1 MKFNNPFKAKERK
14 IEDLEV
20 EEGGSKKR
28 ELTGFWKKYVYILGI
43 IAVLFHFYVLVI
55 HPISYWVLY
64 LMHILFGMLLVFA
77 IYKPAKKFK
86 DSVPWYDVILM
97 LLGIAAVIYCIVSER
112 GMSYR
117 MGSNP
122 TMYDL
127 IAIGIILI
135 LLLEGTRR
143 IYGAILPVI
152 AIIFL
157 LYCYFGKFFSGGLGH
172 IGYSWK
178 KTISYMLGYEAVFGS
193 PINASATM
201 VFLFMVFGA
210 FLTFSG
216 AGQFF
221 IDLAMSIAGSK
232 RGGPAKVAVISSA
245 LFGTVSG
252 NSVANVASTGAF
264 TIPLMKSV
272 GYKSKFAGAVEA
284 TASSGGQIMPPI
296 LGSAAFIMAE
306 LLGVP
311 YSEIMLAAIIPALL
325 YFFTVLLMVD
335 IEAAK
340 NDLKGVD
347 KEKLPKRSYVLKN
360 MYMLAPLVVLTVVL
374 TVLNQSP
381 IRAASWGILACVV
394 IFVIKNKKLNFKM
407 ILDAMADGAKAACG
421 MICACGTAGI
431 VVGVLNMT
439 GAGIKFASFVV
450 EIAGGN
456 LLIALIL
463 TMLASLVL
471 GMGLPTS
478 ASYIICAAV
487 AAPALID
494 MGLMPLQAHM
504 FVFYFA
510 CISAI
515 TPPVAMAAY
524 AGATISGAKPMEVGF
539 TACKL
544 GICAF
549 IVPFMFCYAPTL
561 LWKGAALDIV
571 VTIITAL
578 LGATML
584 AYGLQRYAGCFSISI
599 GIIPAVALI
608 AAALLMIIPG
618 IKTDLLGVAVACV
631 VMVPLFFKK
640 RRVASASNNQVE

>member
-1 MKFNNPFKAKERK
+1 M
-14 IEDLEV
+14 
-20 EEGGSKKR
+20 
-28 ELTGFWKKYVYILGI
+28 LGI

-55 HPISYWVLY
+55 HPISYWRLY
-64 LMHILFGMLLVFA
+64 LMHILFGMLLVYA
-77 IYKPAKKFK
+77 IYKPGKKFK
-86 DSVPWYDVILM
+86 DTVPWYDVLLM
-97 LLGIAAVIYCIVSER
+97 LAGIGTVIYCITAER
-112 GMSYR
+112 GMAYR

-122 TMYDL
+122 TTADL
-127 IAIGIILI
+127 IAISIILL

-143 IYGAILPVI
+143 IYGMILPTV
-152 AIIFL
+152 AIVFL
-157 LYCYFGKFFSGGLGH
+157 LYCHFGQYFSGGLGH
-172 IGYSWK
+172 SGYSWK

-193 PINASATM
+193 PMNASATM

-216 AGQFF
+216 AGPFF
-221 IDLAMSIAGSK
+221 IDLAMSLAGSK

-252 NSVANVASTGAF
+252 NSVANVVSTGAF

-272 GYKSKFAGAVEA
+272 GYKPKFAAAVEA

-306 LLGVP
+306 LIGAP
-311 YSEIMLAAIIPALL
+311 YSEIMLASIIPALL
-325 YFFTVLLMVD
+325 YFFTVFLMVD

-340 NDLKGVD
+340 NNLTGVA
-347 KEKLPKRSYVLKN
+347 KEELPKRKYVLQN
-360 MYMLAPLVVLTVVL
+360 LYMLLPLVVLTIVM
-374 TVLNQSP
+374 TVLNQSA
-381 IRAASWGILACVV
+381 IRAASWGILSCIIVY
-394 IFVIKNKKLNFKM
+394 IIKNRKFSLKE
-407 ILDAMADGAKAACG
+407 ILDAMADGAKSACG

-450 EIAGGN
+450 EVANGH
-456 LLIALIL
+456 LLVALIL
-463 TMLASLVL
+463 TMIASLIL

-494 MGLMPLQAHM
+494 MGLTAIQAHM

-524 AGATISGAKPMEVGF
+524 AGATISGSKPMEVGF

-561 LWKGAALDIV
+561 LWKGAAGDII

-578 LGATML
+578 IGATML
-584 AYGLQRYAGCFSISI
+584 SYGLQRYAGCFSLPL
-599 GIIPAVALI
+599 GIIPACILI
-608 AAALLMIIPG
+608 ASALLMIIPG
-618 IKTDLLGVAVACV
+618 TVTDLIGIAGACV
-631 VMVPLFFKK
+631 VLIPLFLKK
-640 RRVASASNNQVE
+640 RHMQKKAM

>member
-1 MKFNNPFKAKERK
+1 MKIKELFQK
-14 IEDLEV
+14 KEKTVDDLEL

-28 ELTGFWKKYVYILGI
+28 ELTGFWKKYVYVLGI

-55 HPISYWVLY
+55 HPISYWRLY
-64 LMHILFGMLLVFA
+64 LMHILFGMLLVYA
-77 IYKPAKKFK
+77 IYKPGKKFK
-86 DSVPWYDVILM
+86 DTVPWYDVLLM
-97 LLGIAAVIYCIVSER
+97 LAGIGTVIYCITAER
-112 GMSYR
+112 GMAYR

-122 TMYDL
+122 TTADL
-127 IAIGIILI
+127 IAISIILL

-143 IYGAILPVI
+143 IYGMILPTV
-152 AIIFL
+152 AIVFL
-157 LYCYFGKFFSGGLGH
+157 LYCHFGQYFSGGLGH
-172 IGYSWK
+172 SGYSWK

-193 PINASATM
+193 PMNASATM

-216 AGQFF
+216 AGPFF
-221 IDLAMSIAGSK
+221 IDLAMSLAGSK

-252 NSVANVASTGAF
+252 NSVANVVSTGAF

-272 GYKSKFAGAVEA
+272 GYKPKFAAAVEA

-306 LLGVP
+306 LIGAP
-311 YSEIMLAAIIPALL
+311 YSEIMLASIIPALL
-325 YFFTVLLMVD
+325 YFFTVFLMVD

-340 NDLKGVD
+340 NNLTGVA
-347 KEKLPKRSYVLKN
+347 KEELPKRKYVLQN
-360 MYMLAPLVVLTVVL
+360 LYMLLPLVVLTIVM
-374 TVLNQSP
+374 TVLNQSA
-381 IRAASWGILACVV
+381 IRAASWGILSCIIVY
-394 IFVIKNKKLNFKM
+394 IIKNRKFSFKEIM
-407 ILDAMADGAKAACG
+407 DAMADGAKSACG

-450 EIAGGN
+450 EVATGH
-456 LLIALIL
+456 LLVALIL
-463 TMLASLVL
+463 TMIASLIL

-494 MGLMPLQAHM
+494 MGLTAIQAHM

-524 AGATISGAKPMEVGF
+524 AGATISGSKPMEVGF

-561 LWKGAALDIV
+561 LWKGAAGDII

-578 LGATML
+578 IGATML
-584 AYGLQRYAGCFSISI
+584 SYGLQRYAGCFSLPL
-599 GIIPAVALI
+599 GIIPACILI
-608 AAALLMIIPG
+608 ASALLMIIPG
-618 IKTDLLGVAVACV
+618 TVTDLIGIAGACV
-631 VMVPLFFKK
+631 VLIPLFLKK
-640 RRVASASNNQVE
+640 RHMQKKAM

>member
-1 MKFNNPFKAKERK
+1 MKIKELFQK
-14 IEDLEV
+14 KEKTVDDLEL

-28 ELTGFWKKYVYILGI
+28 ELTGFWKKYVYVLGI

-55 HPISYWVLY
+55 HPISYWRLY
-64 LMHILFGMLLVFA
+64 LMHILFGMLLVYA
-77 IYKPAKKFK
+77 IYKPGKKFK
-86 DSVPWYDVILM
+86 DTVPWYDVLLM
-97 LLGIAAVIYCIVSER
+97 LAGIGTVIYCITAER
-112 GMSYR
+112 GMAYR

-122 TMYDL
+122 TTADL
-127 IAIGIILI
+127 IAISIILL

-143 IYGAILPVI
+143 IYGMILPTV
-152 AIIFL
+152 AIVFL
-157 LYCYFGKFFSGGLGH
+157 LYCHFGQYFSGGLGH
-172 IGYSWK
+172 SGYSWK

-193 PINASATM
+193 PMNASATM

-216 AGQFF
+216 AGPFF
-221 IDLAMSIAGSK
+221 IDLAMSLAGSK

-252 NSVANVASTGAF
+252 NSVANVVSTGAF
-264 TIPLMKSV
+264 TIPLMRSV
-272 GYKSKFAGAVEA
+272 GYKPKFAAAVEA

-306 LLGVP
+306 LIGAP
-311 YSEIMLAAIIPALL
+311 YSEIMLASIIPALL
-325 YFFTVLLMVD
+325 YFFTVFLMVD

-340 NDLKGVD
+340 NNLTGVS
-347 KEKLPKRSYVLKN
+347 KEELPKRKYVLQN
-360 MYMLAPLVVLTVVL
+360 LYMLLPLVVLTIVM
-374 TVLNQSP
+374 TVLNQSA
-381 IRAASWGILACVV
+381 IRAASWGILSCIIVY
-394 IFVIKNKKLNFKM
+394 IIKNRKFSLKE
-407 ILDAMADGAKAACG
+407 ILDAMADGAKSACG

-450 EIAGGN
+450 EVANGH
-456 LLIALIL
+456 LLVALIL
-463 TMLASLVL
+463 TMIASLIL

-494 MGLMPLQAHM
+494 MGLTAIQAHM

-524 AGATISGAKPMEVGF
+524 AGATISGSKPMEVGF

-561 LWKGAALDIV
+561 LWKGAAGDII

-578 LGATML
+578 IGATML
-584 AYGLQRYAGCFSISI
+584 SYGLQRYAGCFSLPL
-599 GIIPAVALI
+599 GIIPACILI
-608 AAALLMIIPG
+608 ASALLMIIPG
-618 IKTDLLGVAVACV
+618 TVTDLIGIAGACV
-631 VMVPLFFKK
+631 VLIPLFLKK
-640 RRVASASNNQVE
+640 RHMQKKAM

>member
-1 MKFNNPFKAKERK
+1 MKIKELFQK
-14 IEDLEV
+14 KEKTVDDLEL

-28 ELTGFWKKYVYILGI
+28 ELTGFWKKYVYVLGI

-55 HPISYWVLY
+55 HPISYWRLY
-64 LMHILFGMLLVFA
+64 LMHILFGMLLVYA
-77 IYKPAKKFK
+77 IYKPGKKFK
-86 DSVPWYDVILM
+86 DTVPWYDVLLM
-97 LLGIAAVIYCIVSER
+97 LAGIGTVIYCITAER
-112 GMSYR
+112 GMAYR

-122 TMYDL
+122 TTADL
-127 IAIGIILI
+127 IAISIILL

-143 IYGAILPVI
+143 IYGMILPTV
-152 AIIFL
+152 AIVFL
-157 LYCYFGKFFSGGLGH
+157 LYCHFGQYFSGGLGH
-172 IGYSWK
+172 SGYSWK

-193 PINASATM
+193 PMNASATM

-216 AGQFF
+216 AGPFF
-221 IDLAMSIAGSK
+221 IDLAMSLAGSK

-252 NSVANVASTGAF
+252 NSVANVVSTGAF

-272 GYKSKFAGAVEA
+272 GYKPKFAAAVEA

-306 LLGVP
+306 LIGAP
-311 YSEIMLAAIIPALL
+311 YSEIMLASIIPALL
-325 YFFTVLLMVD
+325 YFFTVFLMVD

-340 NDLKGVD
+340 NNLTGVS
-347 KEKLPKRSYVLKN
+347 KEELPKRKYVLQN
-360 MYMLAPLVVLTVVL
+360 LYMLLPLVVLTIVM
-374 TVLNQSP
+374 TVLNQSA
-381 IRAASWGILACVV
+381 IRAASWGILSCIIVY
-394 IFVIKNKKLNFKM
+394 IIKNRKFSLKE
-407 ILDAMADGAKAACG
+407 ILDAMADGAKSACG

-450 EIAGGN
+450 EVANGH
-456 LLIALIL
+456 LLVALIL
-463 TMLASLVL
+463 TMIASLIL

-494 MGLMPLQAHM
+494 MGLTAIQAHM

-524 AGATISGAKPMEVGF
+524 AGATISGSKPMEVGF

-561 LWKGAALDIV
+561 LWKGAAGDII

-578 LGATML
+578 IGATML
-584 AYGLQRYAGCFSISI
+584 SYGLQRYAGCFSLPL
-599 GIIPAVALI
+599 GIIPACILI
-608 AAALLMIIPG
+608 ASALLMIIPG
-618 IKTDLLGVAVACV
+618 TVTDLIGIAGACV
-631 VMVPLFFKK
+631 VLVPLFLKK
-640 RRVASASNNQVE
+640 RHMKKQAS

>member
-1 MKFNNPFKAKERK
+1 MKKIKELFQK
-14 IEDLEV
+14 KEKTVDDLEL

-28 ELTGFWKKYVYILGI
+28 ELTGFWKKYVYVLGI

-55 HPISYWVLY
+55 HPISYWRLY
-64 LMHILFGMLLVFA
+64 LMHILFGMLLVYA
-77 IYKPAKKFK
+77 IYKPGKKFK
-86 DSVPWYDVILM
+86 DTVPWYDVLLM
-97 LLGIAAVIYCIVSER
+97 IAGIGTVIYCITAER
-112 GMSYR
+112 GMAYR

-122 TMYDL
+122 TTADL
-127 IAIGIILI
+127 IAIGIILL

-143 IYGAILPVI
+143 IYGMILPTV
-152 AIIFL
+152 AIVFL
-157 LYCYFGKFFSGGLGH
+157 LYCHFGQYFSGGLGH
-172 IGYSWK
+172 SGYSWK

-193 PINASATM
+193 PMNASATM

-216 AGQFF
+216 AGPFF
-221 IDLAMSIAGSK
+221 IDLAMSLAGSK

-252 NSVANVASTGAF
+252 NSVANVVSTGAF

-272 GYKSKFAGAVEA
+272 GYKPKFAAAVEA

-306 LLGVP
+306 LIGAP
-311 YSEIMLAAIIPALL
+311 YSEIMLASIIPALL
-325 YFFTVLLMVD
+325 YFFTVFLMVD

-340 NDLKGVD
+340 NNLTGVA
-347 KEKLPKRSYVLKN
+347 KEELPKRKYVLQN
-360 MYMLAPLVVLTVVL
+360 LYMLLPLVVLTLVM
-374 TVLNQSP
+374 TVLNQSA
-381 IRAASWGILACVV
+381 IRAASWGILSCIIVY
-394 IFVIKNKKLNFKM
+394 IIKNRKFSLKE
-407 ILDAMADGAKAACG
+407 ILDAMADGAKSACG

-450 EIAGGN
+450 EVANGH
-456 LLIALIL
+456 LLVALLL
-463 TMLASLVL
+463 TMIASLIL

-494 MGLMPLQAHM
+494 MGLTAIQAHM

-524 AGATISGAKPMEVGF
+524 AGATISGSKPMEVGF

-561 LWKGAALDIV
+561 LWKGAAGDII

-578 LGATML
+578 IGATML
-584 AYGLQRYAGCFSISI
+584 SYGLQRYAGCFSLPL
-599 GIIPAVALI
+599 GIIPSCILI
-608 AAALLMIIPG
+608 ASALLMIIPG
-618 IKTDLLGVAVACV
+618 TVTDLIGVAGACV
-631 VMVPLFFKK
+631 VLIPLFLKK
-640 RRVASASNNQVE
+640 RHMQKKAM

>member
-1 MKFNNPFKAKERK
+1 MKIKELFQK
-14 IEDLEV
+14 KEKTVDDLEL

-28 ELTGFWKKYVYILGI
+28 ELTGFWKKYVYVLGI

-55 HPISYWVLY
+55 HPISYWRLY
-64 LMHILFGMLLVFA
+64 LMHILFGMLLVYA
-77 IYKPAKKFK
+77 IYKPGKKFK
-86 DSVPWYDVILM
+86 DTVPWYDVLLM
-97 LLGIAAVIYCIVSER
+97 LAGIGTVIYCITAER
-112 GMSYR
+112 GMAYR

-122 TMYDL
+122 TTADL
-127 IAIGIILI
+127 IAISIILL

-143 IYGAILPVI
+143 IYGMILPTV
-152 AIIFL
+152 AIVFL
-157 LYCYFGKFFSGGLGH
+157 LYCHFGQYFSGGLGH
-172 IGYSWK
+172 SGYSWK

-193 PINASATM
+193 PMNASATM

-216 AGQFF
+216 AGPFF
-221 IDLAMSIAGSK
+221 IDLAMSLAGSK

-252 NSVANVASTGAF
+252 NSVANVVSTGAF

-272 GYKSKFAGAVEA
+272 GYKPKFAAAVEA

-306 LLGVP
+306 LIGAP
-311 YSEIMLAAIIPALL
+311 YSEIMLASIIPALL
-325 YFFTVLLMVD
+325 YFFTVFLMVD

-340 NDLKGVD
+340 NNLTGVA
-347 KEKLPKRSYVLKN
+347 KEELPKRKYVLQN
-360 MYMLAPLVVLTVVL
+360 LYMLLPLVVLTIVM
-374 TVLNQSP
+374 TVLNQSA
-381 IRAASWGILACVV
+381 IRAASWGILSCIIVY
-394 IFVIKNKKLNFKM
+394 IIKNRKFSFKEIM
-407 ILDAMADGAKAACG
+407 DAMADGAKSACG

-450 EIAGGN
+450 EVANGHR
-456 LLIALIL
+456 LVALIL
-463 TMLASLVL
+463 TMIASLIL

-494 MGLMPLQAHM
+494 MGLTAIQAHM

-524 AGATISGAKPMEVGF
+524 AGATISGSKPMEVGF

-561 LWKGAALDIV
+561 LWKGAAGDII

-578 LGATML
+578 IGATML
-584 AYGLQRYAGCFSISI
+584 SYGLQRYAGCFSLPL
-599 GIIPAVALI
+599 GIIPACILI
-608 AAALLMIIPG
+608 ASALLMIIPG
-618 IKTDLLGVAVACV
+618 TVTDLIGVAGACV
-631 VMVPLFFKK
+631 VLIPLFLKK
-640 RRVASASNNQVE
+640 RHMQKKAM

>member
-1 MKFNNPFKAKERK
+1 MKKIKELFQK
-14 IEDLEV
+14 KEKTVDDLEL

-28 ELTGFWKKYVYILGI
+28 ELTGFWKKYVYVLGI

-55 HPISYWVLY
+55 HPISYWRLY
-64 LMHILFGMLLVFA
+64 QMHILFGILLVYA
-77 IYKPAKKFK
+77 IYKPGKKFK
-86 DSVPWYDVILM
+86 DTVPWYDVLLM
-97 LLGIAAVIYCIVSER
+97 LAGIGTAFYCITAER
-112 GMSYR
+112 GMAYR

-122 TMYDL
+122 TTADL
-127 IAIGIILI
+127 IAIGIILL

-143 IYGAILPVI
+143 IYGMILPTV
-152 AIIFL
+152 AIVFL
-157 LYCYFGKFFSGGLGH
+157 LYCHFGRYFSGGLGH
-172 IGYSWK
+172 SGYSLK
-178 KTISYMLGYEAVFGS
+178 KTNSYMLGYEAVFGS
-193 PINASATM
+193 PMNASATM

-216 AGQFF
+216 AGPFF
-221 IDLAMSIAGSK
+221 IDLAMSLAGAK

-252 NSVANVASTGAF
+252 NSVANVVSTGAF
-264 TIPLMKSV
+264 TIPLMESV
-272 GYKSKFAGAVEA
+272 GYKPKFAAAVEA
-284 TASSGGQIMPPI
+284 TASTGGQIMPPI

-306 LLGVP
+306 LIGTP
-311 YSEIMLAAIIPALL
+311 YSEIMLASIIPALL
-325 YFFTVLLMVD
+325 YFFTVFLMVD

-340 NDLKGVD
+340 NNLTGVA
-347 KEKLPKRSYVLKN
+347 KEELPKRKYVLQHL
-360 MYMLAPLVVLTVVL
+360 YMLLPLVVLTIVM
-374 TVLNQSP
+374 TVLNQSA
-381 IRAASWGILACVV
+381 IRAASWGILSCIIVY
-394 IFVIKNKKLNFKM
+394 IIKNRKLSLKE
-407 ILDAMADGAKAACG
+407 ILDAMADGAKSACG

-431 VVGVLNMT
+431 VIGVLNMT

-450 EIAGGN
+450 EVANGH
-456 LLIALIL
+456 LLVALIL
-463 TMLASLVL
+463 TMLASLIL

-494 MGLMPLQAHM
+494 MGLTAMQAHM

-524 AGATISGAKPMEVGF
+524 AGATISGSKPMEVGF

-549 IVPFMFCYAPTL
+549 IVPFMFCFVPTL
-561 LWKGAALDIV
+561 LWKGAAGDII

-578 LGATML
+578 IGATML
-584 AYGLQRYAGCFSISI
+584 SYGLQRYAGCFSLPL
-599 GIIPAVALI
+599 GIIPSCILI
-608 AAALLMIIPG
+608 TSALLMIIPG
-618 IKTDLLGVAVACV
+618 TVTDLIGVACACV
-631 VMVPLFFKK
+631 VLIPLFLKK
-640 RRVASASNNQVE
+640 RHMQKKAM

>member
-1 MKFNNPFKAKERK
+1 MKKIKELFQK
-14 IEDLEV
+14 KEKTVDDLEL

-28 ELTGFWKKYVYILGI
+28 ELTGFWKKYVYVLGI

-55 HPISYWVLY
+55 HPISYWRLY
-64 LMHILFGMLLVFA
+64 LMHILFGMLLVYA
-77 IYKPAKKFK
+77 IYKPGKKFK
-86 DSVPWYDVILM
+86 DTVPWYDVLLM
-97 LLGIAAVIYCIVSER
+97 IAGIGTVIYCITAER
-112 GMSYR
+112 GMAYR

-122 TMYDL
+122 TTADL
-127 IAIGIILI
+127 IAISIILL

-143 IYGAILPVI
+143 IYGMILPTV
-152 AIIFL
+152 AIVFL
-157 LYCYFGKFFSGGLGH
+157 LYCHFGQYFSGGLGH
-172 IGYSWK
+172 SGYSWK

-193 PINASATM
+193 PMNASATM

-216 AGQFF
+216 AGPFF
-221 IDLAMSIAGSK
+221 IDLAMSLAGSK

-252 NSVANVASTGAF
+252 NSVANVVSTGAF

-272 GYKSKFAGAVEA
+272 GYKPKFAAAVEA

-306 LLGVP
+306 LIGAP
-311 YSEIMLAAIIPALL
+311 YSEIMLASIIPALL
-325 YFFTVLLMVD
+325 YFFTVFLMVD

-340 NDLKGVD
+340 NNLTGVA
-347 KEKLPKRSYVLKN
+347 KEELPKRKYVLQN
-360 MYMLAPLVVLTVVL
+360 LYMLLPLVVLTIVM
-374 TVLNQSP
+374 TVLNQSA
-381 IRAASWGILACVV
+381 IRAASWGILSCIIVY
-394 IFVIKNKKLNFKM
+394 IIKNRKFSFKE
-407 ILDAMADGAKAACG
+407 ILDAMADGAKSACG

-450 EIAGGN
+450 EVANGH
-456 LLIALIL
+456 LLVALIL
-463 TMLASLVL
+463 TMIASLIL

-494 MGLMPLQAHM
+494 MGLTAIQAHM

-524 AGATISGAKPMEVGF
+524 AGATISGSKPMEVGF

-561 LWKGAALDIV
+561 LWKGAAGDII

-578 LGATML
+578 IGATML
-584 AYGLQRYAGCFSISI
+584 SYGLQRYAGCFSLPL
-599 GIIPAVALI
+599 GIIPACILI
-608 AAALLMIIPG
+608 ASALLMIIPG
-618 IKTDLLGVAVACV
+618 TVTDLIGIAGACV
-631 VMVPLFFKK
+631 VLVPLFLKK
-640 RRVASASNNQVE
+640 RHMQKKAM

>member
-1 MKFNNPFKAKERK
+1 MKIKELFQK
-14 IEDLEV
+14 KEKTVDDLEL

-28 ELTGFWKKYVYILGI
+28 ELTGFWKKYVYVLGI

-55 HPISYWVLY
+55 HPISYWRLY
-64 LMHILFGMLLVFA
+64 LMHILFGMLLVYA
-77 IYKPAKKFK
+77 IYKPGKKFK
-86 DSVPWYDVILM
+86 DTVPWYDVLLM
-97 LLGIAAVIYCIVSER
+97 LAGIGTVIYCITAER
-112 GMSYR
+112 GMAYR

-122 TMYDL
+122 TTADL
-127 IAIGIILI
+127 IAISIILL

-143 IYGAILPVI
+143 IYGMILPTV
-152 AIIFL
+152 AIVFL
-157 LYCYFGKFFSGGLGH
+157 LYCHFGQYFSGGLGH
-172 IGYSWK
+172 SGYSWK

-193 PINASATM
+193 PMNASATM

-216 AGQFF
+216 AGPFF
-221 IDLAMSIAGSK
+221 IDLAMSLAGSK

-252 NSVANVASTGAF
+252 NSVANVVSTGAF
-264 TIPLMKSV
+264 TIPLMRSV
-272 GYKSKFAGAVEA
+272 GYKPKFAAAVEA

-306 LLGVP
+306 LIGAP
-311 YSEIMLAAIIPALL
+311 YSEIMLASVIPALL
-325 YFFTVLLMVD
+325 YFFTVFLMVD

-340 NDLKGVD
+340 NNLTGVA
-347 KEKLPKRSYVLKN
+347 KEELPKRKYVLQN
-360 MYMLAPLVVLTVVL
+360 LYMLLPLVVLTIVM
-374 TVLNQSP
+374 TVLNQSA
-381 IRAASWGILACVV
+381 IRAASWGILSCIIVY
-394 IFVIKNKKLNFKM
+394 IIKNRKLSLKE
-407 ILDAMADGAKAACG
+407 ILDAMADGAKSACG

-450 EIAGGN
+450 EVANGH
-456 LLIALIL
+456 LLVALIL
-463 TMLASLVL
+463 TMIASLIL

-494 MGLMPLQAHM
+494 MGLTAIQAHM

-524 AGATISGAKPMEVGF
+524 AGATISGSKPMEVGF

-561 LWKGAALDIV
+561 LWKGAAGDII

-578 LGATML
+578 IGATML
-584 AYGLQRYAGCFSISI
+584 SYGLQRYAGCFSLPL
-599 GIIPAVALI
+599 GIIPACILI
-608 AAALLMIIPG
+608 ASALLMIIPG
-618 IKTDLLGVAVACV
+618 TVTDLIGIAGACV
-631 VMVPLFFKK
+631 VLIPLFLKK
-640 RRVASASNNQVE
+640 RHMQKKAM

>member
-1 MKFNNPFKAKERK
+1 MKIKELFQK
-14 IEDLEV
+14 KEKTVDDLEL

-28 ELTGFWKKYVYILGI
+28 ELTGFWKKYVYVLGI

-55 HPISYWVLY
+55 HPISYWRLY
-64 LMHILFGMLLVFA
+64 LMHILFGMLLVYA
-77 IYKPAKKFK
+77 IYKPGKKFK
-86 DSVPWYDVILM
+86 DTVPWYDVLLM
-97 LLGIAAVIYCIVSER
+97 LAGIGTVIYCITAER
-112 GMSYR
+112 GMAYR

-122 TMYDL
+122 TTADL
-127 IAIGIILI
+127 IAIGIILL

-143 IYGAILPVI
+143 IYGMILPTV
-152 AIIFL
+152 AIVFL
-157 LYCYFGKFFSGGLGH
+157 LYCHFGQYFSGGLGH
-172 IGYSWK
+172 SGYSWK

-193 PINASATM
+193 PMNASATM
-201 VFLFMVFGA
+201 VFLFMVFGS

-216 AGQFF
+216 AGPFF
-221 IDLAMSIAGSK
+221 IDLAMSLAGSK

-252 NSVANVASTGAF
+252 NSVANVVSTGAF

-272 GYKSKFAGAVEA
+272 GYKPKFAAAVEA

-306 LLGVP
+306 LIGAP
-311 YSEIMLAAIIPALL
+311 YSEIMLASIIPALL
-325 YFFTVLLMVD
+325 YFFTVFLMVD

-340 NDLKGVD
+340 NNLTGVA
-347 KEKLPKRSYVLKN
+347 KEELPKRKYVLQN
-360 MYMLAPLVVLTVVL
+360 LYMLLPLVVLTIVM
-374 TVLNQSP
+374 TVLNQSA
-381 IRAASWGILACVV
+381 IRAASWGILSCIIVY
-394 IFVIKNKKLNFKM
+394 IIKNRKFSFKEIM
-407 ILDAMADGAKAACG
+407 DAMADGAKSACG

-450 EIAGGN
+450 EVANGH
-456 LLIALIL
+456 LLVALIL
-463 TMLASLVL
+463 TMIASLIL

-494 MGLMPLQAHM
+494 MGLTAIQAHM

-524 AGATISGAKPMEVGF
+524 AGATISGSKPMEVGF

-561 LWKGAALDIV
+561 LWKGAAGDII

-578 LGATML
+578 IGATML
-584 AYGLQRYAGCFSISI
+584 SYGLQRYAGCFSLPL
-599 GIIPAVALI
+599 GIIPACILI
-608 AAALLMIIPG
+608 ASALLMIIPG
-618 IKTDLLGVAVACV
+618 TVTDLIGIAGACV
-631 VMVPLFFKK
+631 VLIPLFLKK
-640 RRVASASNNQVE
+640 RHMQKKAM

>member
-1 MKFNNPFKAKERK
+1 MKIKELFQK
-14 IEDLEV
+14 KEKTVDDLEL

-28 ELTGFWKKYVYILGI
+28 ELTGFWKKYVYVLGI

-55 HPISYWVLY
+55 HPISYWRLY
-64 LMHILFGMLLVFA
+64 LMHILFGMLLVYA
-77 IYKPAKKFK
+77 IYKPGKKFK
-86 DSVPWYDVILM
+86 DTVPWYDVLLM
-97 LLGIAAVIYCIVSER
+97 LAGIGTVIYCITAER
-112 GMSYR
+112 GMAYR

-122 TMYDL
+122 TTADL
-127 IAIGIILI
+127 IAISIILL

-143 IYGAILPVI
+143 IYGMILPTV
-152 AIIFL
+152 AIVFL
-157 LYCYFGKFFSGGLGH
+157 LYCHFGQYFSGGLGH
-172 IGYSWK
+172 SGYSWK

-193 PINASATM
+193 PMNASATM

-216 AGQFF
+216 AGPFF
-221 IDLAMSIAGSK
+221 IDLAMSLAGSK

-252 NSVANVASTGAF
+252 NSVANVVSTGAF

-272 GYKSKFAGAVEA
+272 GYKPKFAAAVEA

-306 LLGVP
+306 LIGAP
-311 YSEIMLAAIIPALL
+311 YSEIMLASIIPALL
-325 YFFTVLLMVD
+325 YFFTVFLMVD

-340 NDLKGVD
+340 NNLTGVA
-347 KEKLPKRSYVLKN
+347 KEELPKRKYVLQN
-360 MYMLAPLVVLTVVL
+360 LYMLLPLVVLTIVM
-374 TVLNQSP
+374 TVLNQSA
-381 IRAASWGILACVV
+381 IRAASWGILSCIIVY
-394 IFVIKNKKLNFKM
+394 IIKNRKFSFKEIM
-407 ILDAMADGAKAACG
+407 DAMADGAKSACG

-450 EIAGGN
+450 EVANGH
-456 LLIALIL
+456 LLVALIL
-463 TMLASLVL
+463 TMIASLIL

-494 MGLMPLQAHM
+494 MGLTAIQAHM

-524 AGATISGAKPMEVGF
+524 AGATISVSKPMEVGF

-561 LWKGAALDIV
+561 LWKGAAGDII

-578 LGATML
+578 IGATML
-584 AYGLQRYAGCFSISI
+584 SYGLQRYAGCFSLPL
-599 GIIPAVALI
+599 GIIPACILI
-608 AAALLMIIPG
+608 ASALLMIIPG
-618 IKTDLLGVAVACV
+618 TVTDLIGIAGACV
-631 VMVPLFFKK
+631 VLIPLFLKK
-640 RRVASASNNQVE
+640 RHMQKKVM

>member
-1 MKFNNPFKAKERK
+1 MKIKELFQK
-14 IEDLEV
+14 KEKTVDDLEL

-28 ELTGFWKKYVYILGI
+28 ELTGFWKKYVYVLGI

-55 HPISYWVLY
+55 HPISYWRLY
-64 LMHILFGMLLVFA
+64 LMHILFGMLLVYA
-77 IYKPAKKFK
+77 IYKPGKKFK
-86 DSVPWYDVILM
+86 DTVPWYDVLLM
-97 LLGIAAVIYCIVSER
+97 LAGIGTVIYCITAER
-112 GMSYR
+112 GMAYR

-122 TMYDL
+122 TTADL
-127 IAIGIILI
+127 IAISIILL

-143 IYGAILPVI
+143 IYGMILPTV

-157 LYCYFGKFFSGGLGH
+157 LYCHFGQYFSGGLGH
-172 IGYSWK
+172 SGYSWK

-193 PINASATM
+193 PMNASATM

-216 AGQFF
+216 AGPFF
-221 IDLAMSIAGSK
+221 IDLAMSLAGSK

-245 LFGTVSG
+245 FFGTVSG
-252 NSVANVASTGAF
+252 NSVANVVSTGAF

-272 GYKSKFAGAVEA
+272 GYKPKFAAAVEA

-306 LLGVP
+306 LIGAP
-311 YSEIMLAAIIPALL
+311 YSEIMLASIIPALL
-325 YFFTVLLMVD
+325 YFFTVFLMVD

-340 NDLKGVD
+340 NNLTGVA
-347 KEKLPKRSYVLKN
+347 KEELPKRKYVLQN
-360 MYMLAPLVVLTVVL
+360 LYMLLPLVVLTIVM
-374 TVLNQSP
+374 TVLNQSA
-381 IRAASWGILACVV
+381 IRAASWGILSCIIVY
-394 IFVIKNKKLNFKM
+394 IIKNRKFSFKEIM
-407 ILDAMADGAKAACG
+407 DAMADGAKSACG

-450 EIAGGN
+450 EVANGH
-456 LLIALIL
+456 LLVALIL
-463 TMLASLVL
+463 TMIASLIL

-494 MGLMPLQAHM
+494 MGLTAIQAHM

-524 AGATISGAKPMEVGF
+524 AGATISGSKPMEVGF

-561 LWKGAALDIV
+561 LWKGAAGDII

-578 LGATML
+578 IGATML
-584 AYGLQRYAGCFSISI
+584 SYGLQRYAGCFSLPL
-599 GIIPAVALI
+599 GIIPACILI
-608 AAALLMIIPG
+608 ASALLMIIPG
-618 IKTDLLGVAVACV
+618 TVTDLIGIAGACV
-631 VMVPLFFKK
+631 VLIPLFLKK
-640 RRVASASNNQVE
+640 RHMQKKVM

>member
-1 MKFNNPFKAKERK
+1 MKIKELFQK
-14 IEDLEV
+14 KEKTVDDLEL

-28 ELTGFWKKYVYILGI
+28 ELTGFWKKYVYVLGI

-55 HPISYWVLY
+55 HPISYWRLY
-64 LMHILFGMLLVFA
+64 LMHILFGMLLVYA
-77 IYKPAKKFK
+77 IYKPGKKFK
-86 DSVPWYDVILM
+86 DTVPWYDVLLM
-97 LLGIAAVIYCIVSER
+97 LAGIGTVIYCITAER
-112 GMSYR
+112 GMAYR

-122 TMYDL
+122 TTADL
-127 IAIGIILI
+127 IAISIILL

-143 IYGAILPVI
+143 IYGMILPTV
-152 AIIFL
+152 AIVFL
-157 LYCYFGKFFSGGLGH
+157 LYCHFGQYFSGGLGH
-172 IGYSWK
+172 SGYSWK

-193 PINASATM
+193 PMNASATM

-216 AGQFF
+216 AGPFF
-221 IDLAMSIAGSK
+221 IDLAMSLAGSK

-252 NSVANVASTGAF
+252 NSVANVVSTGAF

-272 GYKSKFAGAVEA
+272 GYKPKFAAAVEA

-306 LLGVP
+306 LIGAP
-311 YSEIMLAAIIPALL
+311 YSEIMLASIIPALL
-325 YFFTVLLMVD
+325 YFFTVFLMVD

-340 NDLKGVD
+340 NNLTGVA
-347 KEKLPKRSYVLKN
+347 KEELPKRKYVLQN
-360 MYMLAPLVVLTVVL
+360 LYMLLPLVVLTIVM
-374 TVLNQSP
+374 TVLNQSA
-381 IRAASWGILACVV
+381 IRAASWGILSCIIVY
-394 IFVIKNKKLNFKM
+394 IIKNRKFSLKE
-407 ILDAMADGAKAACG
+407 ILDAMADGAKSACG

-450 EIAGGN
+450 EVANGH
-456 LLIALIL
+456 LLVALIL
-463 TMLASLVL
+463 TMIASLIL

-494 MGLMPLQAHM
+494 MGLTAIQAHM

-524 AGATISGAKPMEVGF
+524 AGATISGSKPMEVGF

-561 LWKGAALDIV
+561 LWKGAAGDII

-578 LGATML
+578 IGATML
-584 AYGLQRYAGCFSISI
+584 SYGLQRYAGCFSLPL
-599 GIIPAVALI
+599 GIIPACILI
-608 AAALLMIIPG
+608 ASALLMIIPG
-618 IKTDLLGVAVACV
+618 TVTDLIGIAGACV
-631 VMVPLFFKK
+631 VLVPLFLKK
-640 RRVASASNNQVE
+640 RHMKKQAS

>member
-1 MKFNNPFKAKERK
+1 MKIKELFQK
-14 IEDLEV
+14 KEKTVDDLEL

-28 ELTGFWKKYVYILGI
+28 ELTGFWKKYVYVLGI

-55 HPISYWVLY
+55 HPISYWRLY
-64 LMHILFGMLLVFA
+64 LMHILFGMLLVYA
-77 IYKPAKKFK
+77 IYKPGKKFK
-86 DSVPWYDVILM
+86 DTVPWYDVLLM
-97 LLGIAAVIYCIVSER
+97 LAGIGTVIYCITAER
-112 GMSYR
+112 GMAYR

-122 TMYDL
+122 TTADL
-127 IAIGIILI
+127 IAISIILL

-143 IYGAILPVI
+143 IYGMILPTV
-152 AIIFL
+152 AIVFL
-157 LYCYFGKFFSGGLGH
+157 LYCHFGQYFSGGLGH
-172 IGYSWK
+172 SGYSWK

-193 PINASATM
+193 PMNASATM

-216 AGQFF
+216 AGPFF
-221 IDLAMSIAGSK
+221 IDLAMSLAGSK

-252 NSVANVASTGAF
+252 NSVANVVSTGAF

-272 GYKSKFAGAVEA
+272 GYKPKFAAAVEA

-306 LLGVP
+306 LIGAP
-311 YSEIMLAAIIPALL
+311 YSEIMLASIIPALL
-325 YFFTVLLMVD
+325 YFFTVFLMVD

-340 NDLKGVD
+340 NNLTGVA
-347 KEKLPKRSYVLKN
+347 KEELPKRKYVLQN
-360 MYMLAPLVVLTVVL
+360 LYMLLPLVVLTIVM
-374 TVLNQSP
+374 TVLNQSA
-381 IRAASWGILACVV
+381 IRAASWGILSCIIVY
-394 IFVIKNKKLNFKM
+394 IIKNRKFSLKE
-407 ILDAMADGAKAACG
+407 ILDAMADGAKSACG

-450 EIAGGN
+450 EVANGHR
-456 LLIALIL
+456 LVALIL
-463 TMLASLVL
+463 TMIASLIL

-494 MGLMPLQAHM
+494 MGLTAIQAHM

-524 AGATISGAKPMEVGF
+524 AGATISGSKPMEVGF

-561 LWKGAALDIV
+561 LWKGAAGDII

-578 LGATML
+578 IGATML
-584 AYGLQRYAGCFSISI
+584 SYGLQRYAGCFSLPL
-599 GIIPAVALI
+599 GIIPAWILI
-608 AAALLMIIPG
+608 ASALLMIIPG
-618 IKTDLLGVAVACV
+618 TVTDLIGIAGACV
-631 VMVPLFFKK
+631 VLIPLFLKK
-640 RRVASASNNQVE
+640 RHMQKKAM

>member
-1 MKFNNPFKAKERK
+1 MKIKELFQK
-14 IEDLEV
+14 KEKTVDDLEL

-28 ELTGFWKKYVYILGI
+28 ELTGFWKKYVYVLGI

-55 HPISYWVLY
+55 HPISYWRLY
-64 LMHILFGMLLVFA
+64 LMHILFGMLLVYA
-77 IYKPAKKFK
+77 IYKPGKKFK
-86 DSVPWYDVILM
+86 DTVPWYDVLLM
-97 LLGIAAVIYCIVSER
+97 LAGIGTVIYCITAER
-112 GMSYR
+112 GMAYR

-122 TMYDL
+122 TTADL
-127 IAIGIILI
+127 IAISIILL

-143 IYGAILPVI
+143 IYGMILPTV
-152 AIIFL
+152 AIVFL
-157 LYCYFGKFFSGGLGH
+157 LYCHFGQYFSGGLGH
-172 IGYSWK
+172 SGYSWK

-193 PINASATM
+193 PMNASATM

-216 AGQFF
+216 AGPFF
-221 IDLAMSIAGSK
+221 IDLAMSLAGSK

-252 NSVANVASTGAF
+252 NSVANVVSTGAF

-272 GYKSKFAGAVEA
+272 GYKPKFAAAVEA

-306 LLGVP
+306 LIGAP
-311 YSEIMLAAIIPALL
+311 YSEIMLASIIPALL
-325 YFFTVLLMVD
+325 YFFTVFLMVD

-340 NDLKGVD
+340 NNLTGVA
-347 KEKLPKRSYVLKN
+347 KEELPKRKYVLQN
-360 MYMLAPLVVLTVVL
+360 LYMLLPLVVLTIVM
-374 TVLNQSP
+374 TVLNQSA
-381 IRAASWGILACVV
+381 IRAASWGILSCIIVY
-394 IFVIKNKKLNFKM
+394 IIKNRKFSFKEIM
-407 ILDAMADGAKAACG
+407 DAMADGAKSACG

-450 EIAGGN
+450 EVANGH
-456 LLIALIL
+456 LLVALIL
-463 TMLASLVL
+463 TMIASLIL

-494 MGLMPLQAHM
+494 MGLTAIQAHM

-524 AGATISGAKPMEVGF
+524 AGATISGSKPMEVGF

-561 LWKGAALDIV
+561 LWKGAAGDII

-578 LGATML
+578 IGATML
-584 AYGLQRYAGCFSISI
+584 SYGLQRYAGCFSLPL
-599 GIIPAVALI
+599 GIIPACILI
-608 AAALLMIIPG
+608 ASALLMIIPG
-618 IKTDLLGVAVACV
+618 TVTDLIGIAGACV
-631 VMVPLFFKK
+631 GLIPLFLKK
-640 RRVASASNNQVE
+640 RHMQKKAM

>member
-1 MKFNNPFKAKERK
+1 MKIKEMFQK
-14 IEDLEV
+14 KEKTVDDLEL

-28 ELTGFWKKYVYILGI
+28 ELTGFWKKYVYVLGI

-55 HPISYWVLY
+55 HPISYWRLY
-64 LMHILFGMLLVFA
+64 LMHILFGMLLVYA
-77 IYKPAKKFK
+77 IYKPGKKFK
-86 DSVPWYDVILM
+86 DTVPWYDVLLM
-97 LLGIAAVIYCIVSER
+97 LAGIGTVIYCITAER
-112 GMSYR
+112 GMAYR

-122 TMYDL
+122 TTADL
-127 IAIGIILI
+127 IAISIILL

-143 IYGAILPVI
+143 IYGMILPTV
-152 AIIFL
+152 AIVFL
-157 LYCYFGKFFSGGLGH
+157 LYCHFGQYFSGGLGH
-172 IGYSWK
+172 SGYSWK

-193 PINASATM
+193 PMNASATM

-216 AGQFF
+216 AGPFF
-221 IDLAMSIAGSK
+221 IDLAMSLAGSK

-252 NSVANVASTGAF
+252 NSVANVVSTGAF

-272 GYKSKFAGAVEA
+272 GYKPKFAAAVEA

-306 LLGVP
+306 LIGAP
-311 YSEIMLAAIIPALL
+311 YSEIMLASIIPALL
-325 YFFTVLLMVD
+325 YFFTVFLMVD

-340 NDLKGVD
+340 NNLTGVA
-347 KEKLPKRSYVLKN
+347 KEELPKRKYVLQN
-360 MYMLAPLVVLTVVL
+360 LYMLLPLVVLTLVM
-374 TVLNQSP
+374 TVLNQSA
-381 IRAASWGILACVV
+381 IRAASWGILSCIIVY
-394 IFVIKNKKLNFKM
+394 IIKNRKFSFKEIM
-407 ILDAMADGAKAACG
+407 DAMADGAKSACG

-450 EIAGGN
+450 EVANGH
-456 LLIALIL
+456 LLVALIL
-463 TMLASLVL
+463 TMIASLIL

-494 MGLMPLQAHM
+494 MGLTAIQAHM

-524 AGATISGAKPMEVGF
+524 AGATISGSKPMEVGF

-561 LWKGAALDIV
+561 LWKGAAGDII

-578 LGATML
+578 IGATML
-584 AYGLQRYAGCFSISI
+584 SYGLQRYAGCFSLPL
-599 GIIPAVALI
+599 GIIPACILI
-608 AAALLMIIPG
+608 ASALLMIIPG
-618 IKTDLLGVAVACV
+618 TVTDLIGIAGACV
-631 VMVPLFFKK
+631 VLIPLFLKK
-640 RRVASASNNQVE
+640 RHMQKKAM

>member
-1 MKFNNPFKAKERK
+1 MKIKELFQK
-14 IEDLEV
+14 KEKTVDDLEL

-28 ELTGFWKKYVYILGI
+28 ELTGFWKKYVYVLGI

-55 HPISYWVLY
+55 HPISYWRLY
-64 LMHILFGMLLVFA
+64 LMHILFGMLLVYA
-77 IYKPAKKFK
+77 IYKPGKKFK
-86 DSVPWYDVILM
+86 DTVPWYDVLLM
-97 LLGIAAVIYCIVSER
+97 LAGIGTVIYCITAER
-112 GMSYR
+112 GMAYR

-122 TMYDL
+122 TTADL
-127 IAIGIILI
+127 IAISIILL

-143 IYGAILPVI
+143 IYGMILPTV
-152 AIIFL
+152 AIVFL
-157 LYCYFGKFFSGGLGH
+157 LYCHFGQYFSGGLGH
-172 IGYSWK
+172 SGYSWK

-193 PINASATM
+193 PMNASATM

-216 AGQFF
+216 AGPFF
-221 IDLAMSIAGSK
+221 IDLAMSLAGSK

-252 NSVANVASTGAF
+252 NSVANVVSTGAF

-272 GYKSKFAGAVEA
+272 GYKPKFAAAVEA

-306 LLGVP
+306 LIGAP
-311 YSEIMLAAIIPALL
+311 YSEIMLASIIPALL
-325 YFFTVLLMVD
+325 YFFTVFLMVD

-340 NDLKGVD
+340 NNLTGVA
-347 KEKLPKRSYVLKN
+347 KEELPKRKYVLQN
-360 MYMLAPLVVLTVVL
+360 LYMLLPLVVLTIVM
-374 TVLNQSP
+374 TVLNQSA
-381 IRAASWGILACVV
+381 IRAASWGILSCIIVY
-394 IFVIKNKKLNFKM
+394 IIKNRKFSLKE
-407 ILDAMADGAKAACG
+407 ILDAMADGAKSACG

-450 EIAGGN
+450 EVANGHR
-456 LLIALIL
+456 LVALIL
-463 TMLASLVL
+463 TMIASLIL

-494 MGLMPLQAHM
+494 MGLTAIQAHM

-524 AGATISGAKPMEVGF
+524 AGATISGSKPMEVGF

-561 LWKGAALDIV
+561 LWKGAVGDII

-578 LGATML
+578 IGATML
-584 AYGLQRYAGCFSISI
+584 SYGLQRYAGCFSLPL
-599 GIIPAVALI
+599 GIIPACILI
-608 AAALLMIIPG
+608 ASALLMIIPG
-618 IKTDLLGVAVACV
+618 TVTDLIGIAGACV
-631 VMVPLFFKK
+631 VLIPLFLKK
-640 RRVASASNNQVE
+640 RHMQKKAM

>member
-1 MKFNNPFKAKERK
+1 MKIKELFQK
-14 IEDLEV
+14 KEKTVDDLEL

-28 ELTGFWKKYVYILGI
+28 ELTGFWKKYVYVLGI

-55 HPISYWVLY
+55 HPISYWRLY
-64 LMHILFGMLLVFA
+64 LMHILFGMLLVYA
-77 IYKPAKKFK
+77 IYKPGKKFK
-86 DSVPWYDVILM
+86 DTVPWYDVLLM
-97 LLGIAAVIYCIVSER
+97 LAGIGTVIYCITAER
-112 GMSYR
+112 GMAYR

-122 TMYDL
+122 TTADL
-127 IAIGIILI
+127 IAISIILL

-143 IYGAILPVI
+143 IYGMILPTV
-152 AIIFL
+152 AIVFL
-157 LYCYFGKFFSGGLGH
+157 LYCHFGQYFSGGLGH
-172 IGYSWK
+172 SGYSWK

-193 PINASATM
+193 PMNASATM

-216 AGQFF
+216 AGPFF
-221 IDLAMSIAGSK
+221 IDLAMSLAGSK

-252 NSVANVASTGAF
+252 NSVANVVSTGAF

-272 GYKSKFAGAVEA
+272 GYKPKFAAAVEA

-306 LLGVP
+306 LIGAP
-311 YSEIMLAAIIPALL
+311 YSEIMLASIIPALL
-325 YFFTVLLMVD
+325 YFFTVFLMVD

-340 NDLKGVD
+340 NNLTGVA
-347 KEKLPKRSYVLKN
+347 KEELPKRKYVLQN
-360 MYMLAPLVVLTVVL
+360 LYMLLPLVVLTIVM
-374 TVLNQSP
+374 TVLNQSA
-381 IRAASWGILACVV
+381 IRAASWGILSCIIVY
-394 IFVIKNKKLNFKM
+394 IIKNRKFSLKE
-407 ILDAMADGAKAACG
+407 ILDAMADGAKSACG

-450 EIAGGN
+450 EVANGH
-456 LLIALIL
+456 LLVALIL
-463 TMLASLVL
+463 TMIASLIL

-494 MGLMPLQAHM
+494 MGLTAIQAHM

-524 AGATISGAKPMEVGF
+524 AGATISGSKPMEVGF

-561 LWKGAALDIV
+561 LWKGAAGDII

-578 LGATML
+578 IGATML
-584 AYGLQRYAGCFSISI
+584 SYGLQRYAGCFSLPL
-599 GIIPAVALI
+599 GIIPACILI
-608 AAALLMIIPG
+608 ASALLMIIPG
-618 IKTDLLGVAVACV
+618 TVTDLIGVAGACV
-631 VMVPLFFKK
+631 VLIPLFLKK
-640 RRVASASNNQVE
+640 RHMQKKAM

>member
-1 MKFNNPFKAKERK
+1 MKKIKELFQK
-14 IEDLEV
+14 KEKTVDDLEL

-28 ELTGFWKKYVYILGI
+28 ELTGFWKKYVYVLGI

-55 HPISYWVLY
+55 HPISYWRLY
-64 LMHILFGMLLVFA
+64 LMHILFGMLLVYA
-77 IYKPAKKFK
+77 IYKPGKKFK
-86 DSVPWYDVILM
+86 DTVPWYDVLLM
-97 LLGIAAVIYCIVSER
+97 LAGIGTVIYCITAER
-112 GMSYR
+112 GMAYR

-122 TMYDL
+122 TTADL
-127 IAIGIILI
+127 IAISIILL

-143 IYGAILPVI
+143 IYGMILPTV
-152 AIIFL
+152 AIVFL
-157 LYCYFGKFFSGGLGH
+157 LYCHFGQYFSGGLGH
-172 IGYSWK
+172 SGYSWK

-193 PINASATM
+193 PMNASATM

-216 AGQFF
+216 AGPFF
-221 IDLAMSIAGSK
+221 IDLAMSLAGSK

-252 NSVANVASTGAF
+252 NSVANVVSTGAF

-272 GYKSKFAGAVEA
+272 GYKPKFAAAVEA

-306 LLGVP
+306 LIGAP
-311 YSEIMLAAIIPALL
+311 YSEIMLASIIPALL
-325 YFFTVLLMVD
+325 YFFTVFLMVD

-340 NDLKGVD
+340 NNLTGVS
-347 KEKLPKRSYVLKN
+347 KEELPKRKYVLQN
-360 MYMLAPLVVLTVVL
+360 LYMLLPLVVLTIVM
-374 TVLNQSP
+374 TVLNQSA
-381 IRAASWGILACVV
+381 IRAASWGILSCIIVY
-394 IFVIKNKKLNFKM
+394 IIKNRKFSFKE
-407 ILDAMADGAKAACG
+407 ILDAMADGAKSACG

-450 EIAGGN
+450 EVANGH
-456 LLIALIL
+456 LLVALIL
-463 TMLASLVL
+463 TMIASLIL

-487 AAPALID
+487 AAPAPID
-494 MGLMPLQAHM
+494 MGLTAIQAHM

-524 AGATISGAKPMEVGF
+524 AGATISGSKPMEVGF

-561 LWKGAALDIV
+561 LWKGAAGDII

-578 LGATML
+578 IGATML
-584 AYGLQRYAGCFSISI
+584 SYGLQRYAGCFSLPL
-599 GIIPAVALI
+599 GIIPACILI
-608 AAALLMIIPG
+608 ASALLMIIPG
-618 IKTDLLGVAVACV
+618 TVTDLIGIAGACV
-631 VMVPLFFKK
+631 VLIPLFLKK
-640 RRVASASNNQVE
+640 RHMQKKAM

>member
-1 MKFNNPFKAKERK
+1 MKIKELCQK
-14 IEDLEV
+14 KEKTVDDLEL

-28 ELTGFWKKYVYILGI
+28 ELTGFWKKYVYVLGI

-55 HPISYWVLY
+55 HPISYWRLY
-64 LMHILFGMLLVFA
+64 LMHILFGMLLVYA
-77 IYKPAKKFK
+77 IYKPGKKFK
-86 DSVPWYDVILM
+86 DTVPWYDVLLM
-97 LLGIAAVIYCIVSER
+97 LAGIGTVIYCITAER
-112 GMSYR
+112 GMAYR

-122 TMYDL
+122 TTADL
-127 IAIGIILI
+127 IAISIILL

-143 IYGAILPVI
+143 IYGMILPTV
-152 AIIFL
+152 AIVFL
-157 LYCYFGKFFSGGLGH
+157 LYCHFGQYFSGGLGH
-172 IGYSWK
+172 SGYSWK

-193 PINASATM
+193 PMNASATM

-216 AGQFF
+216 AGPFF
-221 IDLAMSIAGSK
+221 IDLAMSLAGSK

-252 NSVANVASTGAF
+252 NSVANVVSTGAF

-272 GYKSKFAGAVEA
+272 GYKPKFAAAVEA

-306 LLGVP
+306 LIGAP
-311 YSEIMLAAIIPALL
+311 YSEIMLASIIPALL
-325 YFFTVLLMVD
+325 YFFTVFLMVD

-340 NDLKGVD
+340 NNLTGVA
-347 KEKLPKRSYVLKN
+347 KEELPKRKYVLQN
-360 MYMLAPLVVLTVVL
+360 LYMLLPLVVLTIVM
-374 TVLNQSP
+374 TVLNQSA
-381 IRAASWGILACVV
+381 IRAASWGILSCIIVY
-394 IFVIKNKKLNFKM
+394 IIKNRKFSLKE
-407 ILDAMADGAKAACG
+407 ILDAMADGAKSACG

-450 EIAGGN
+450 EVANGH
-456 LLIALIL
+456 LLVALIL
-463 TMLASLVL
+463 TMIASLIL

-494 MGLMPLQAHM
+494 MGLTAIQAHM

-524 AGATISGAKPMEVGF
+524 AGATISGSKPMEVGF

-561 LWKGAALDIV
+561 LWKGAAGDII

-578 LGATML
+578 IGATML
-584 AYGLQRYAGCFSISI
+584 SYGLQRYAGCFSLPL
-599 GIIPAVALI
+599 GIIPACILI
-608 AAALLMIIPG
+608 ASALLMIIPG
-618 IKTDLLGVAVACV
+618 TVTDLIGIAGACV
-631 VMVPLFFKK
+631 VLIPLFLKK
-640 RRVASASNNQVE
+640 RHMQKKAM

>member
-1 MKFNNPFKAKERK
+1 MKIKELFQK
-14 IEDLEV
+14 KEKTVDDLEL

-28 ELTGFWKKYVYILGI
+28 ELTGFWKKYVYVLGI

-55 HPISYWVLY
+55 HPISYWRLY
-64 LMHILFGMLLVFA
+64 LMHILFGMLLVYA
-77 IYKPAKKFK
+77 IYKPGKKFK
-86 DSVPWYDVILM
+86 DTVPWYDVLLM
-97 LLGIAAVIYCIVSER
+97 LAGIGTVIYCITAER
-112 GMSYR
+112 GMAYR

-122 TMYDL
+122 TTADL
-127 IAIGIILI
+127 IAISIILL

-143 IYGAILPVI
+143 IYGMILPTV
-152 AIIFL
+152 AIVFL
-157 LYCYFGKFFSGGLGH
+157 LYCHFGQYFSGGLGH
-172 IGYSWK
+172 SGYSWK

-193 PINASATM
+193 PMNASATM

-216 AGQFF
+216 AGPFF
-221 IDLAMSIAGSK
+221 IDLAMSLAGSK

-252 NSVANVASTGAF
+252 NSVANVVSTGAF

-272 GYKSKFAGAVEA
+272 GYKPKFAAAVEA

-306 LLGVP
+306 LIGAP
-311 YSEIMLAAIIPALL
+311 YSEIMLASIIPALL
-325 YFFTVLLMVD
+325 YFFTVFLMVD

-340 NDLKGVD
+340 NNLTGVA
-347 KEKLPKRSYVLKN
+347 KEELPKRKYVLQN
-360 MYMLAPLVVLTVVL
+360 LYMLLPLVVLTIVM
-374 TVLNQSP
+374 TVLNQSA
-381 IRAASWGILACVV
+381 IRAASWGILSCIIVY
-394 IFVIKNKKLNFKM
+394 IIKNRKFSLKE
-407 ILDAMADGAKAACG
+407 ILDAMADGAKSACG

-439 GAGIKFASFVV
+439 GAAIKFASFVV
-450 EIAGGN
+450 EVANGHR
-456 LLIALIL
+456 LVALIL
-463 TMLASLVL
+463 TMIASLIL

-494 MGLMPLQAHM
+494 MGLTAIQAHM

-524 AGATISGAKPMEVGF
+524 AGATISGSKPMEVGF

-561 LWKGAALDIV
+561 LWKGAAGDII

-578 LGATML
+578 IGATML
-584 AYGLQRYAGCFSISI
+584 SYGLQRYAGCFSLPL
-599 GIIPAVALI
+599 GIIPACILI
-608 AAALLMIIPG
+608 ASALLMIIPG
-618 IKTDLLGVAVACV
+618 TVTDLIGIAGACV
-631 VMVPLFFKK
+631 VLVPLFLKK
-640 RRVASASNNQVE
+640 RHMKKQAS

>member
-1 MKFNNPFKAKERK
+1 MKKIKELFQK
-14 IEDLEV
+14 KEKTVDDLEL

-28 ELTGFWKKYVYILGI
+28 ELTGFWKKYVYVLGI

-55 HPISYWVLY
+55 HPISYWRLY
-64 LMHILFGMLLVFA
+64 LMHILFGMLLVYA
-77 IYKPAKKFK
+77 IYKPGKKFK
-86 DSVPWYDVILM
+86 DTVPWYDVLLM
-97 LLGIAAVIYCIVSER
+97 IAGIGTVIYCITAER
-112 GMSYR
+112 GMAYR

-122 TMYDL
+122 TTADL
-127 IAIGIILI
+127 IAIGIIIL

-143 IYGAILPVI
+143 IYGMILPTV
-152 AIIFL
+152 AIVFL
-157 LYCYFGKFFSGGLGH
+157 LYCHFGQYFSGGLGH
-172 IGYSWK
+172 SGYSWK

-193 PINASATM
+193 PMNASATM

-216 AGQFF
+216 AGPFF
-221 IDLAMSIAGSK
+221 IDLAMSLAGSK

-252 NSVANVASTGAF
+252 NSVANVVSTGAF

-272 GYKSKFAGAVEA
+272 GYKSKFAAAVEA

-306 LLGVP
+306 LIGAP
-311 YSEIMLAAIIPALL
+311 YSEIMLASIIPALL
-325 YFFTVLLMVD
+325 YFFTVFLMVD

-340 NDLKGVD
+340 NNLTGVS
-347 KEKLPKRSYVLKN
+347 KEELPKRKYVLQN
-360 MYMLAPLVVLTVVL
+360 LYMLLPLVVLTLVM
-374 TVLNQSP
+374 TVLNQSA
-381 IRAASWGILACVV
+381 IRAASWGILSCIIVY
-394 IFVIKNKKLNFKM
+394 IIKNRKFSFKE
-407 ILDAMADGAKAACG
+407 ILDAMADGAKSACG

-450 EIAGGN
+450 EVANGH
-456 LLIALIL
+456 LLVALIL
-463 TMLASLVL
+463 TMIASLIL

-494 MGLMPLQAHM
+494 MGLTAIQAHM

-524 AGATISGAKPMEVGF
+524 AGATISGSKPMEVGF

-561 LWKGAALDIV
+561 LWKGAAGDII

-578 LGATML
+578 IGATML
-584 AYGLQRYAGCFSISI
+584 SYGLQRYAGCFSLPL
-599 GIIPAVALI
+599 GVIPACILI
-608 AAALLMIIPG
+608 ASALLMIIPG
-618 IKTDLLGVAVACV
+618 TVTDLIGIAGACV
-631 VMVPLFFKK
+631 VLVPLFLKK
-640 RRVASASNNQVE
+640 RHMQKQAM

>member
-1 MKFNNPFKAKERK
+1 MKIKELFQK
-14 IEDLEV
+14 KEKTVDDLEL

-28 ELTGFWKKYVYILGI
+28 ELTGFWKKYVYVLGI

-55 HPISYWVLY
+55 HPISYWRLY
-64 LMHILFGMLLVFA
+64 LMHILFGMLLVYA
-77 IYKPAKKFK
+77 IYKPGKKFK
-86 DSVPWYDVILM
+86 DTVPWYDVLLM
-97 LLGIAAVIYCIVSER
+97 LAGIGTVIYCITAER
-112 GMSYR
+112 GMAYR

-122 TMYDL
+122 TTADL
-127 IAIGIILI
+127 IAISIILL

-143 IYGAILPVI
+143 IYGMILPTV
-152 AIIFL
+152 AIVFL
-157 LYCYFGKFFSGGLGH
+157 LYCHFGQYFSGGLGH
-172 IGYSWK
+172 SGYSWK

-193 PINASATM
+193 PMNASATM

-216 AGQFF
+216 AGPFF
-221 IDLAMSIAGSK
+221 IDLAMSLAGSK

-252 NSVANVASTGAF
+252 NSVANVVSTGAF

-272 GYKSKFAGAVEA
+272 GYKPKFAAAVEA

-306 LLGVP
+306 LIGAP
-311 YSEIMLAAIIPALL
+311 YSEIMLASIIPALL
-325 YFFTVLLMVD
+325 YFFTVFLMVD

-340 NDLKGVD
+340 NNLTGVA
-347 KEKLPKRSYVLKN
+347 KEELPKRKYVLQN
-360 MYMLAPLVVLTVVL
+360 LYMLLPLVVLTIVM
-374 TVLNQSP
+374 TVLNQSA
-381 IRAASWGILACVV
+381 IRAASWGILSCIIVY
-394 IFVIKNKKLNFKM
+394 IIKNRKFSLKE
-407 ILDAMADGAKAACG
+407 ILDAMADGAKSACG

-450 EIAGGN
+450 EVANGH
-456 LLIALIL
+456 LLVALIL
-463 TMLASLVL
+463 TMIASLIL

-494 MGLMPLQAHM
+494 MGLTAIQAHM

-524 AGATISGAKPMEVGF
+524 AGATISGSKPMEVGF

-561 LWKGAALDIV
+561 LWKGAAGDII

-578 LGATML
+578 IGATML
-584 AYGLQRYAGCFSISI
+584 SYGLQRYAGCFSLPL
-599 GIIPAVALI
+599 GIIPACILI
-608 AAALLMIIPG
+608 ASALLMIIPG
-618 IKTDLLGVAVACV
+618 TVTDLIGIAGACV
-631 VMVPLFFKK
+631 VLIPLFLKK
-640 RRVASASNNQVE
+640 RHMQKKAM

>member
-1 MKFNNPFKAKERK
+1 MKIKELFQK
-14 IEDLEV
+14 KEKTVDDLEL

-28 ELTGFWKKYVYILGI
+28 ELTGFWKKYFYVLGI

-55 HPISYWVLY
+55 HPISYWRLY
-64 LMHILFGMLLVFA
+64 LMHILFGMLLVYA
-77 IYKPAKKFK
+77 IYKPGKKFK
-86 DSVPWYDVILM
+86 DTVPWYDVLLM
-97 LLGIAAVIYCIVSER
+97 LAGIGTVIYCITAER
-112 GMSYR
+112 GMAYR

-122 TMYDL
+122 TTADL
-127 IAIGIILI
+127 IAISIILL

-143 IYGAILPVI
+143 IYGMILPTV
-152 AIIFL
+152 AIVFL
-157 LYCYFGKFFSGGLGH
+157 LYCHFGQYFSGGLGH
-172 IGYSWK
+172 SGYSWK

-193 PINASATM
+193 PMNASATM

-216 AGQFF
+216 AGPFF
-221 IDLAMSIAGSK
+221 IDLAMSLAGSK

-252 NSVANVASTGAF
+252 NSVANVVSTGAF

-272 GYKSKFAGAVEA
+272 GYKPKFAAAVEA

-306 LLGVP
+306 LIGAP
-311 YSEIMLAAIIPALL
+311 YSEIMLASIIPALL
-325 YFFTVLLMVD
+325 YFFTVFLMVD

-340 NDLKGVD
+340 NNLTGVA
-347 KEKLPKRSYVLKN
+347 KEELPKRKYVLQN
-360 MYMLAPLVVLTVVL
+360 LYMLLPLVVLTIVM
-374 TVLNQSP
+374 TVLNQSA
-381 IRAASWGILACVV
+381 IRAASWGILSCIIVY
-394 IFVIKNKKLNFKM
+394 IIKNRKFSFKEIM
-407 ILDAMADGAKAACG
+407 DAMADGAKSACG

-450 EIAGGN
+450 EVANGH
-456 LLIALIL
+456 LLVALIL
-463 TMLASLVL
+463 TMIASLIL

-494 MGLMPLQAHM
+494 MGLTAIQAHM

-524 AGATISGAKPMEVGF
+524 AGATISGSKPMEVGF

-561 LWKGAALDIV
+561 LWKGAAGDII

-578 LGATML
+578 IGATML
-584 AYGLQRYAGCFSISI
+584 SYGLQRYAGCFSLPL
-599 GIIPAVALI
+599 GIIPACILI
-608 AAALLMIIPG
+608 ASALLMIIPG
-618 IKTDLLGVAVACV
+618 TVTDLIGIAGACV
-631 VMVPLFFKK
+631 VLIPLFLKK
-640 RRVASASNNQVE
+640 RHMQKKAM

>member
-1 MKFNNPFKAKERK
+1 MKIKELFQK
-14 IEDLEV
+14 KEKTVDDLEL

-28 ELTGFWKKYVYILGI
+28 ELTGFWKKYVYVLGI

-55 HPISYWVLY
+55 HPISYWRLY
-64 LMHILFGMLLVFA
+64 LMHILFGMLLVYA
-77 IYKPAKKFK
+77 IYKPGKKFK
-86 DSVPWYDVILM
+86 DTVPWYDVLLM
-97 LLGIAAVIYCIVSER
+97 IAGIGTVIYCITAER
-112 GMSYR
+112 GMAYR

-122 TMYDL
+122 TTADL
-127 IAIGIILI
+127 IAIGIILL

-143 IYGAILPVI
+143 IYGMILPTV
-152 AIIFL
+152 AIVFL
-157 LYCYFGKFFSGGLGH
+157 LYCHFGQYFSGGLGH
-172 IGYSWK
+172 SGYSWK

-193 PINASATM
+193 PMNASATM

-216 AGQFF
+216 AGPFF
-221 IDLAMSIAGSK
+221 IDLAMSLAGSK

-252 NSVANVASTGAF
+252 NSVANVVSTGAF

-272 GYKSKFAGAVEA
+272 GYKPKFAAAVEA

-306 LLGVP
+306 LIGAP
-311 YSEIMLAAIIPALL
+311 YSEIMLASIIPALL
-325 YFFTVLLMVD
+325 YFFTVFLMVD

-340 NDLKGVD
+340 NNLTGVS
-347 KEKLPKRSYVLKN
+347 KEELPKRKYVLQN
-360 MYMLAPLVVLTVVL
+360 LYMLLPLVVLTIVM
-374 TVLNQSP
+374 TVLNQSA
-381 IRAASWGILACVV
+381 IRAASWGILSCIIVY
-394 IFVIKNKKLNFKM
+394 IIKNRKFSFKE
-407 ILDAMADGAKAACG
+407 ILDAMADGAKSACG

-450 EIAGGN
+450 EVANGH
-456 LLIALIL
+456 LLVALIL
-463 TMLASLVL
+463 TMIASLIL

-494 MGLMPLQAHM
+494 MGLTAIQAHM

-524 AGATISGAKPMEVGF
+524 AGATISGSKPMEVGF

-561 LWKGAALDIV
+561 LWKGAAGDII

-578 LGATML
+578 IGATML
-584 AYGLQRYAGCFSISI
+584 SYGLQRYAGCFSLPL
-599 GIIPAVALI
+599 GIIPACILI
-608 AAALLMIIPG
+608 ASALLMIIPG
-618 IKTDLLGVAVACV
+618 TVTDLIGIAGACV
-631 VMVPLFFKK
+631 VLIPLFLKK
-640 RRVASASNNQVE
+640 RHMQKKAM

>member
-1 MKFNNPFKAKERK
+1 MKKIKELFQK
-14 IEDLEV
+14 KEKTVDDLEL

-28 ELTGFWKKYVYILGI
+28 ELTGFWKKYVYVLGI

-55 HPISYWVLY
+55 HPISYWRLY
-64 LMHILFGMLLVFA
+64 LMHILFGMLLVYA
-77 IYKPAKKFK
+77 IYKPGKKFK
-86 DSVPWYDVILM
+86 DTVPWYDVLLM
-97 LLGIAAVIYCIVSER
+97 IAGIGTVIYCITAER
-112 GMSYR
+112 GMAYR

-122 TMYDL
+122 TTADL
-127 IAIGIILI
+127 IAIGIILL

-143 IYGAILPVI
+143 IYGMILPTV
-152 AIIFL
+152 AIVFL
-157 LYCYFGKFFSGGLGH
+157 LYCHFGQYFSGGLGH
-172 IGYSWK
+172 SGYSWK

-193 PINASATM
+193 PMNASATM

-216 AGQFF
+216 AGPFF
-221 IDLAMSIAGSK
+221 IDLAMSLAGSK

-252 NSVANVASTGAF
+252 NSVANVVSTGAF

-272 GYKSKFAGAVEA
+272 GYKSKFAAAVEA

-306 LLGVP
+306 LIGAP
-311 YSEIMLAAIIPALL
+311 YSEIMLASVIPALL
-325 YFFTVLLMVD
+325 YFFTVFLMVD

-340 NDLKGVD
+340 NNLTGVS
-347 KEKLPKRSYVLKN
+347 KEELPKRKYVLQN
-360 MYMLAPLVVLTVVL
+360 LYMLLPLVVLTIVM
-374 TVLNQSP
+374 TVLNQSA
-381 IRAASWGILACVV
+381 IRAASWGILSCIIVY
-394 IFVIKNKKLNFKM
+394 IIKNRKFSFKE
-407 ILDAMADGAKAACG
+407 ILDAMADGAKSACG

-450 EIAGGN
+450 EVANGH
-456 LLIALIL
+456 LLVALIL
-463 TMLASLVL
+463 TMIASLIL

-494 MGLMPLQAHM
+494 MGLTAIQAHM

-524 AGATISGAKPMEVGF
+524 AGATISGSKPMEVGF

-561 LWKGAALDIV
+561 LWKGAAGDII

-578 LGATML
+578 IGATML
-584 AYGLQRYAGCFSISI
+584 SYGLQRYAGCFSLPL
-599 GIIPAVALI
+599 GIIPACILI
-608 AAALLMIIPG
+608 ASALLMIIPG
-618 IKTDLLGVAVACV
+618 TVTDLIGIAGACV
-631 VMVPLFFKK
+631 VLIPLFLKK
-640 RRVASASNNQVE
+640 RHMQKKAM

>member
-1 MKFNNPFKAKERK
+1 MKIKELFQK
-14 IEDLEV
+14 KEKTVDDLEL

-28 ELTGFWKKYVYILGI
+28 ELTGFWKKYVYVLGI

-55 HPISYWVLY
+55 HPISYWRLY
-64 LMHILFGMLLVFA
+64 LMHILFGMLLVYA
-77 IYKPAKKFK
+77 IYKPGKKFK
-86 DSVPWYDVILM
+86 DTVPWYDVLLM
-97 LLGIAAVIYCIVSER
+97 LAGIGTVIYCITAER
-112 GMSYR
+112 GMAYR

-122 TMYDL
+122 TTADL
-127 IAIGIILI
+127 IAISIILL

-143 IYGAILPVI
+143 IYGMILPTV
-152 AIIFL
+152 AIVFL
-157 LYCYFGKFFSGGLGH
+157 LYCHFGQYFSGGLGH
-172 IGYSWK
+172 SGYSWK

-193 PINASATM
+193 PMNASATM

-216 AGQFF
+216 AGPFF
-221 IDLAMSIAGSK
+221 IDLAMSLAGSK

-252 NSVANVASTGAF
+252 NSVANVVSTGAF

-272 GYKSKFAGAVEA
+272 GYKPKFAAAVEA

-306 LLGVP
+306 LIGAP
-311 YSEIMLAAIIPALL
+311 YSEIMLASIIPALL
-325 YFFTVLLMVD
+325 YFFTVFLMVD

-340 NDLKGVD
+340 NNLTGVS
-347 KEKLPKRSYVLKN
+347 KEELPKRKYVLQN
-360 MYMLAPLVVLTVVL
+360 LYMLLPLVVLTLVM
-374 TVLNQSP
+374 TVLNQSA
-381 IRAASWGILACVV
+381 IRAASWGILSCIIVY
-394 IFVIKNKKLNFKM
+394 IIKNRKFSFKEIM
-407 ILDAMADGAKAACG
+407 DAMADGAKSACG

-450 EIAGGN
+450 EVANGH
-456 LLIALIL
+456 LLVALIL
-463 TMLASLVL
+463 TMIASLIL

-494 MGLMPLQAHM
+494 MGLTAIQAHM

-524 AGATISGAKPMEVGF
+524 AGATISGSKPMEVGF

-561 LWKGAALDIV
+561 LWKGAAGDII

-578 LGATML
+578 IGATML
-584 AYGLQRYAGCFSISI
+584 SYGLQRYAGCFSLPL
-599 GIIPAVALI
+599 GIIPACILI
-608 AAALLMIIPG
+608 ASALLMIIPG
-618 IKTDLLGVAVACV
+618 TVTDLIGIAGACV
-631 VMVPLFFKK
+631 VLVPLFLKK
-640 RRVASASNNQVE
+640 RHMQKKAM

>member
-1 MKFNNPFKAKERK
+1 MKIKELFQK
-14 IEDLEV
+14 KEKTVDDLEL

-28 ELTGFWKKYVYILGI
+28 ELTGFWKKYVYVLGI

-55 HPISYWVLY
+55 HPISYWRLY
-64 LMHILFGMLLVFA
+64 LMHILFGMLLVYA
-77 IYKPAKKFK
+77 IYKPGKKFK
-86 DSVPWYDVILM
+86 DTVPWYDVLLM
-97 LLGIAAVIYCIVSER
+97 LAGIGTVIYCITAER
-112 GMSYR
+112 GMAYR

-122 TMYDL
+122 TTADL
-127 IAIGIILI
+127 IAISIILL

-143 IYGAILPVI
+143 IYGMILPTV
-152 AIIFL
+152 AIVFL
-157 LYCYFGKFFSGGLGH
+157 LYCHFGQYFSGGLGH
-172 IGYSWK
+172 SGYSWK

-193 PINASATM
+193 PMNASATM

-216 AGQFF
+216 AGPFF
-221 IDLAMSIAGSK
+221 IDLAMSLAGSK

-252 NSVANVASTGAF
+252 NSVANVVSTGAF

-272 GYKSKFAGAVEA
+272 GYKPKFAAAVEA

-306 LLGVP
+306 LIGAP
-311 YSEIMLAAIIPALL
+311 YSEIMLASIIPALL
-325 YFFTVLLMVD
+325 YFFTVFLMVD

-340 NDLKGVD
+340 NNLTGVA
-347 KEKLPKRSYVLKN
+347 KEELPKRKYVLQN
-360 MYMLAPLVVLTVVL
+360 LYMLLPLVVLTIVM
-374 TVLNQSP
+374 TVLNQSA
-381 IRAASWGILACVV
+381 IRAASWGILSCIIVY
-394 IFVIKNKKLNFKM
+394 IIKNRKFSLKE
-407 ILDAMADGAKAACG
+407 ILDAMADGAKSACG

-450 EIAGGN
+450 EVANGH
-456 LLIALIL
+456 LLVALIL
-463 TMLASLVL
+463 TMIASLIL

-494 MGLMPLQAHM
+494 MGLTAIQAHM

-524 AGATISGAKPMEVGF
+524 AGATISGSKPMEVGF

-561 LWKGAALDIV
+561 LWKGAAGDII

-578 LGATML
+578 IGATML
-584 AYGLQRYAGCFSISI
+584 SYGLQRYAGCFSLPL
-599 GIIPAVALI
+599 GIIPACILI
-608 AAALLMIIPG
+608 ASALLMIIPG
-618 IKTDLLGVAVACV
+618 TVTDLIGIAGACV
-631 VMVPLFFKK
+631 VLIPLFLKK
-640 RRVASASNNQVE
+640 RHMQKKVM

>member
-1 MKFNNPFKAKERK
+1 MKKIKELFQK
-14 IEDLEV
+14 KEKTVDDLEL

-28 ELTGFWKKYVYILGI
+28 ELTGFWKKYVYVLGI

-55 HPISYWVLY
+55 HPISYWRLY
-64 LMHILFGMLLVFA
+64 LMHILFGMLLVYA
-77 IYKPAKKFK
+77 IYKPGKKFK
-86 DSVPWYDVILM
+86 DTVPWYDVLLM
-97 LLGIAAVIYCIVSER
+97 LAGIGTVIYCITAER
-112 GMSYR
+112 GMAYR

-122 TMYDL
+122 TTADL
-127 IAIGIILI
+127 IAISIILL

-143 IYGAILPVI
+143 IYGMILPTV
-152 AIIFL
+152 AIVFL
-157 LYCYFGKFFSGGLGH
+157 LYCHFGQYFSGGLGH
-172 IGYSWK
+172 SGYSWK

-193 PINASATM
+193 PMNASATM

-216 AGQFF
+216 AGPFF
-221 IDLAMSIAGSK
+221 IDLAMSLAGSK

-252 NSVANVASTGAF
+252 NSVANVVSTGAF

-272 GYKSKFAGAVEA
+272 GYKPKFAAAVEA

-306 LLGVP
+306 LIGAP
-311 YSEIMLAAIIPALL
+311 YSEIMLASIIPALL
-325 YFFTVLLMVD
+325 YFFTVFLMVD

-340 NDLKGVD
+340 NNLTGVA
-347 KEKLPKRSYVLKN
+347 KEELPKRKYVLQN
-360 MYMLAPLVVLTVVL
+360 LYMLLPLVVLTIVM
-374 TVLNQSP
+374 TVLNQSA
-381 IRAASWGILACVV
+381 IRAASWGILSCIIVY
-394 IFVIKNKKLNFKM
+394 IIKNRKFSLKE
-407 ILDAMADGAKAACG
+407 ILDAMADGAKSACG

-450 EIAGGN
+450 EVANGH
-456 LLIALIL
+456 LLVALIL
-463 TMLASLVL
+463 TMIASLIL

-494 MGLMPLQAHM
+494 MGLTAIQAHM

-524 AGATISGAKPMEVGF
+524 AGATISGSKPMEVGF

-561 LWKGAALDIV
+561 LWKGAAGDII

-578 LGATML
+578 IGATML
-584 AYGLQRYAGCFSISI
+584 SYGLQRYAGCFSLPL
-599 GIIPAVALI
+599 GIIPACILI
-608 AAALLMIIPG
+608 ASALLMIIPG
-618 IKTDLLGVAVACV
+618 TVTDLIGIAGACV
-631 VMVPLFFKK
+631 VLIPLFLKK
-640 RRVASASNNQVE
+640 RHMQKKVM

>member
-1 MKFNNPFKAKERK
+1 MKIKELFQK
-14 IEDLEV
+14 KEKTVDDLEL

-28 ELTGFWKKYVYILGI
+28 ELTGFWKKYVYVLGI

-55 HPISYWVLY
+55 HPISYWRLY
-64 LMHILFGMLLVFA
+64 LMHILFGMLLVYA
-77 IYKPAKKFK
+77 IYKPGKKFK
-86 DSVPWYDVILM
+86 DTVPWYDVLLM
-97 LLGIAAVIYCIVSER
+97 LAGIGTVIYCITAER
-112 GMSYR
+112 GMAYR

-122 TMYDL
+122 TTADL
-127 IAIGIILI
+127 IAIGIILL

-143 IYGAILPVI
+143 IYGMILPTV
-152 AIIFL
+152 AIVFL
-157 LYCYFGKFFSGGLGH
+157 LYCHFGQYFSGGLGH
-172 IGYSWK
+172 SGYSWK

-193 PINASATM
+193 PMNASATM

-216 AGQFF
+216 AGPFF
-221 IDLAMSIAGSK
+221 IDLAMSLAGSK

-252 NSVANVASTGAF
+252 NSVANVVSTGAF
-264 TIPLMKSV
+264 TIPLMRSV
-272 GYKSKFAGAVEA
+272 GYKPKFAAAVEA

-306 LLGVP
+306 LIGAP
-311 YSEIMLAAIIPALL
+311 YSEIMLASIIPALL
-325 YFFTVLLMVD
+325 YFFTVFLMVD

-340 NDLKGVD
+340 NNLTGVA
-347 KEKLPKRSYVLKN
+347 KEELPKRKYVLQN
-360 MYMLAPLVVLTVVL
+360 LYMLLPLVVLTIVM
-374 TVLNQSP
+374 TVLNQSA
-381 IRAASWGILACVV
+381 IRAASWGILSCIIVY
-394 IFVIKNKKLNFKM
+394 IIKNRKFSLKE
-407 ILDAMADGAKAACG
+407 ILDAMADGAKSACG

-450 EIAGGN
+450 EVANGH
-456 LLIALIL
+456 LLVALIL
-463 TMLASLVL
+463 TMIASLIL

-494 MGLMPLQAHM
+494 MGLTAIQAHM

-524 AGATISGAKPMEVGF
+524 AGATISGSKPMEVGF

-561 LWKGAALDIV
+561 LWKGAAGDII

-578 LGATML
+578 IGATML
-584 AYGLQRYAGCFSISI
+584 SYGLQRYAGCFSLPL
-599 GIIPAVALI
+599 GIIPACILI
-608 AAALLMIIPG
+608 ASALLMIIPG
-618 IKTDLLGVAVACV
+618 TVTDLIGIAGACV
-631 VMVPLFFKK
+631 VLVPLFLKK
-640 RRVASASNNQVE
+640 RCMKKQAS

>member
-1 MKFNNPFKAKERK
+1 MKIKELFQK
-14 IEDLEV
+14 KEKTVDDLEL

-28 ELTGFWKKYVYILGI
+28 ELTGFWKKYVYVLGI

-55 HPISYWVLY
+55 HPISYWRLY
-64 LMHILFGMLLVFA
+64 LMHILFGMLLVYA
-77 IYKPAKKFK
+77 IYKPGKKFK
-86 DSVPWYDVILM
+86 DTVPWYDVLLM
-97 LLGIAAVIYCIVSER
+97 LAGIGTVIYCITAER
-112 GMSYR
+112 GMAYR

-122 TMYDL
+122 TTADL
-127 IAIGIILI
+127 IAISIILL

-143 IYGAILPVI
+143 IYGMILPTV
-152 AIIFL
+152 AIVFL
-157 LYCYFGKFFSGGLGH
+157 LYCHFGQYFSGGLGH
-172 IGYSWK
+172 SGYSWK

-193 PINASATM
+193 PMNASATM

-216 AGQFF
+216 AGPFF
-221 IDLAMSIAGSK
+221 IDLAMSLAGSK
-232 RGGPAKVAVISSA
+232 RGGPAQVAVLSSA

-252 NSVANVASTGAF
+252 NSVANVVSTGAF

-272 GYKSKFAGAVEA
+272 GYKPKFAAAVEA

-306 LLGVP
+306 LIGAP
-311 YSEIMLAAIIPALL
+311 YSEIMLASIIPALL
-325 YFFTVLLMVD
+325 YFFTVFLMVD

-340 NDLKGVD
+340 NNLTGVA
-347 KEKLPKRSYVLKN
+347 KEELPKRKYVLQN
-360 MYMLAPLVVLTVVL
+360 LYMLLPLVVLTIVM
-374 TVLNQSP
+374 TVLNQSA
-381 IRAASWGILACVV
+381 IRAASWGILSCIIVY
-394 IFVIKNKKLNFKM
+394 IIKNRKFSFKEIM
-407 ILDAMADGAKAACG
+407 DAMADGAKSACG

-450 EIAGGN
+450 EVANGH
-456 LLIALIL
+456 LLVALIL
-463 TMLASLVL
+463 TMIASLIL

-494 MGLMPLQAHM
+494 MGLTAIQAHM

-524 AGATISGAKPMEVGF
+524 AGATISGSKPMEVGF

-561 LWKGAALDIV
+561 LWKGAAGDII

-578 LGATML
+578 IGATML
-584 AYGLQRYAGCFSISI
+584 SYGLQRYAGCFSLPL
-599 GIIPAVALI
+599 GIIPACILI
-608 AAALLMIIPG
+608 ASALLMIIPG
-618 IKTDLLGVAVACV
+618 TVTDLIGIAGACV
-631 VMVPLFFKK
+631 VLIPLFLKK
-640 RRVASASNNQVE
+640 RHMQKKAM

>member
-1 MKFNNPFKAKERK
+1 MKIKELFQK
-14 IEDLEV
+14 KEKTVDDLEL

-28 ELTGFWKKYVYILGI
+28 ELTGFWKKYVYVLGI

-55 HPISYWVLY
+55 HPISYWRLY
-64 LMHILFGMLLVFA
+64 LMHILFGMLLVYA
-77 IYKPAKKFK
+77 IYKPGKKFK
-86 DSVPWYDVILM
+86 DTVPWYDVLLM
-97 LLGIAAVIYCIVSER
+97 LASIGTVIYCITAER
-112 GMSYR
+112 GMAYR

-122 TMYDL
+122 TTADL
-127 IAIGIILI
+127 IAISIILL

-143 IYGAILPVI
+143 IYGMILPTV
-152 AIIFL
+152 AIVFL
-157 LYCYFGKFFSGGLGH
+157 LYCHFGQYFSGGLGH
-172 IGYSWK
+172 SGYSWK

-193 PINASATM
+193 PMNASATM

-216 AGQFF
+216 AGPFF
-221 IDLAMSIAGSK
+221 IDLAMSLAGSK

-252 NSVANVASTGAF
+252 NSVANVVSTGAF

-272 GYKSKFAGAVEA
+272 GYKPKFAAAVEA

-306 LLGVP
+306 LIGAP
-311 YSEIMLAAIIPALL
+311 YSEIMLASIIPALL
-325 YFFTVLLMVD
+325 YFFTVFLMVD

-340 NDLKGVD
+340 NNLTGVA
-347 KEKLPKRSYVLKN
+347 KEELPKRKYVLQN
-360 MYMLAPLVVLTVVL
+360 LYMLLPLVVLTIVM
-374 TVLNQSP
+374 TVLNQSA
-381 IRAASWGILACVV
+381 IRAASWGILSCIIVY
-394 IFVIKNKKLNFKM
+394 IIKNRKFSLKE
-407 ILDAMADGAKAACG
+407 ILDAMADGAKSACG

-450 EIAGGN
+450 EVANGH
-456 LLIALIL
+456 LLVALIL
-463 TMLASLVL
+463 TMIASLIL

-494 MGLMPLQAHM
+494 MGLTAIQAHM

-524 AGATISGAKPMEVGF
+524 AGATISGSKPMEVGF

-561 LWKGAALDIV
+561 LWKGAAGDII

-578 LGATML
+578 IGATML
-584 AYGLQRYAGCFSISI
+584 SYGLQRYAGCFSLPL
-599 GIIPAVALI
+599 GIIPACILI
-608 AAALLMIIPG
+608 ASALLMIIPG
-618 IKTDLLGVAVACV
+618 TVTDLIGIAGACV
-631 VMVPLFFKK
+631 VLIPLFLKK
-640 RRVASASNNQVE
+640 RHMQKKAM

>member
-1 MKFNNPFKAKERK
+1 MKIKELFQK
-14 IEDLEV
+14 KEKTVDDLEL

-28 ELTGFWKKYVYILGI
+28 ELTGFWKKYVYVLGI

-55 HPISYWVLY
+55 HPISYWRLY
-64 LMHILFGMLLVFA
+64 LMHILFGMLLVYA
-77 IYKPAKKFK
+77 IYKPGKKFK
-86 DSVPWYDVILM
+86 DTVPWYDVLLM
-97 LLGIAAVIYCIVSER
+97 LAGIGTVIYCITAER
-112 GMSYR
+112 GMAYR

-122 TMYDL
+122 TTADL
-127 IAIGIILI
+127 IAISIILL

-143 IYGAILPVI
+143 IYGMILPTV
-152 AIIFL
+152 AIVFL
-157 LYCYFGKFFSGGLGH
+157 LYCHFGQYFSGGLGH
-172 IGYSWK
+172 SGYSWK

-193 PINASATM
+193 PMNASATM

-216 AGQFF
+216 AGPFF
-221 IDLAMSIAGSK
+221 IDLAMSLAGSK

-252 NSVANVASTGAF
+252 NSVANVVSTGAF

-272 GYKSKFAGAVEA
+272 GYKPKFAAAVEA

-306 LLGVP
+306 LIGAP
-311 YSEIMLAAIIPALL
+311 YSEIMLASIIPALL
-325 YFFTVLLMVD
+325 YFFTVFLMVD

-340 NDLKGVD
+340 NNLTGVA
-347 KEKLPKRSYVLKN
+347 KEELPKRKYVLQN
-360 MYMLAPLVVLTVVL
+360 LYMLLPLVVLTIVM
-374 TVLNQSP
+374 TVLNQSA
-381 IRAASWGILACVV
+381 IRAASWDILSCIIVY
-394 IFVIKNKKLNFKM
+394 IIKNRKFSLKE
-407 ILDAMADGAKAACG
+407 ILDAMADGAKSACG

-450 EIAGGN
+450 EVANGH
-456 LLIALIL
+456 LLVALIL
-463 TMLASLVL
+463 TMIASLIL

-494 MGLMPLQAHM
+494 MGLTAIQAHM

-524 AGATISGAKPMEVGF
+524 AGATISGSKPMEVGF

-561 LWKGAALDIV
+561 LWKGAAGDII

-578 LGATML
+578 IGATML
-584 AYGLQRYAGCFSISI
+584 SYGLQRYAGCFSLPL
-599 GIIPAVALI
+599 GIIPACILI
-608 AAALLMIIPG
+608 ASALLMIIPG
-618 IKTDLLGVAVACV
+618 TVTDLIGIAGACV
-631 VMVPLFFKK
+631 VLIPLFLKK
-640 RRVASASNNQVE
+640 RHMQKKAM

>member
-1 MKFNNPFKAKERK
+1 MKKIKELFQK
-14 IEDLEV
+14 KEKTVDDLEL

-28 ELTGFWKKYVYILGI
+28 DLTGFWKKYVYVLGI

-55 HPISYWVLY
+55 HPISYWRLY
-64 LMHILFGMLLVFA
+64 LMHILFGMLLVYA
-77 IYKPAKKFK
+77 IYKPGKKFK
-86 DSVPWYDVILM
+86 DTVPWYDVLLM
-97 LLGIAAVIYCIVSER
+97 LAGIGTVIYCITAER
-112 GMSYR
+112 GMAYR

-122 TMYDL
+122 TTADL
-127 IAIGIILI
+127 IAIGIILL

-143 IYGAILPVI
+143 IYGMILPTV
-152 AIIFL
+152 AIVFL
-157 LYCYFGKFFSGGLGH
+157 LYCHFGQYFSGGLGH
-172 IGYSWK
+172 SGYSWK

-193 PINASATM
+193 PMNASATM

-216 AGQFF
+216 AGPFF
-221 IDLAMSIAGSK
+221 IDLAMSLAGSK

-252 NSVANVASTGAF
+252 NSVANVVSTGAF

-272 GYKSKFAGAVEA
+272 GYKPKFAAAVEA

-306 LLGVP
+306 LIGAP
-311 YSEIMLAAIIPALL
+311 YSEIMLASIIPALL
-325 YFFTVLLMVD
+325 YFFTVFLMVD

-340 NDLKGVD
+340 NNLTGVA
-347 KEKLPKRSYVLKN
+347 KEELPKRKYVLQN
-360 MYMLAPLVVLTVVL
+360 LYMLLPLVVLTIVM
-374 TVLNQSP
+374 TVLNQSA
-381 IRAASWGILACVV
+381 IRAASWGILSCIIVY
-394 IFVIKNKKLNFKM
+394 IIKNRKFSLKE
-407 ILDAMADGAKAACG
+407 ILDAMADGAKSACG

-450 EIAGGN
+450 EVANGH
-456 LLIALIL
+456 LLVALIL
-463 TMLASLVL
+463 TMIASLIL

-494 MGLMPLQAHM
+494 MGLTAIQAHM

-524 AGATISGAKPMEVGF
+524 AGATISGSKPMEVGF

-561 LWKGAALDIV
+561 LWKGAAGDII

-578 LGATML
+578 IGATML
-584 AYGLQRYAGCFSISI
+584 SYGLQRYAGCFSLPL
-599 GIIPAVALI
+599 GIIPACILI
-608 AAALLMIIPG
+608 ASALLMIIPG
-618 IKTDLLGVAVACV
+618 TVTDLIGIAGACV
-631 VMVPLFFKK
+631 VLIPLFLKK
-640 RRVASASNNQVE
+640 RHMQKKAM

>member
-1 MKFNNPFKAKERK
+1 M
-14 IEDLEV
+14 

-28 ELTGFWKKYVYILGI
+28 ELTGFWKKYVYVLGI

-55 HPISYWVLY
+55 HPISYWRLY
-64 LMHILFGMLLVFA
+64 LMHILFGMLLVYA
-77 IYKPAKKFK
+77 IYKPGKKFK
-86 DSVPWYDVILM
+86 DTVPWYDVLLM
-97 LLGIAAVIYCIVSER
+97 LAGIGTAIYCITAER
-112 GMSYR
+112 GMAYR

-122 TMYDL
+122 TTADL
-127 IAIGIILI
+127 IAISIILL

-143 IYGAILPVI
+143 IYGMILPTV
-152 AIIFL
+152 AIVFL
-157 LYCYFGKFFSGGLGH
+157 LYCHFGQYFSGGLGH
-172 IGYSWK
+172 SGYSWK

-193 PINASATM
+193 PMNASATM

-216 AGQFF
+216 AGPFF
-221 IDLAMSIAGSK
+221 IDLAMSLAGSK

-252 NSVANVASTGAF
+252 NSVANVVSTGAF

-272 GYKSKFAGAVEA
+272 GYKPKFAAAVEA

-306 LLGVP
+306 LIGAP
-311 YSEIMLAAIIPALL
+311 YSEIMLASIIPALL
-325 YFFTVLLMVD
+325 YFFTVFLMVD

-340 NDLKGVD
+340 NNLTGVA
-347 KEKLPKRSYVLKN
+347 KEELPKRKYVLQN
-360 MYMLAPLVVLTVVL
+360 LYMLLPLVVLTIVM
-374 TVLNQSP
+374 TVLNQSA
-381 IRAASWGILACVV
+381 IRAASWGILSCIIVY
-394 IFVIKNKKLNFKM
+394 IIKNRKFSFKEIM
-407 ILDAMADGAKAACG
+407 DAMADGAKSACG

-450 EIAGGN
+450 EVANGH
-456 LLIALIL
+456 LLVALIL
-463 TMLASLVL
+463 TMIASLIL

-494 MGLMPLQAHM
+494 MGLTAIQAHM

-524 AGATISGAKPMEVGF
+524 AGATISGSKPMEVGF

-561 LWKGAALDIV
+561 LWKGAAGDII

-578 LGATML
+578 IGATML
-584 AYGLQRYAGCFSISI
+584 SYGLQRYAGCFSLPL
-599 GIIPAVALI
+599 GIIPACILI
-608 AAALLMIIPG
+608 ASALLMIIPG
-618 IKTDLLGVAVACV
+618 TVTDLIGIAGACV
-631 VMVPLFFKK
+631 VLIPLFLKK
-640 RRVASASNNQVE
+640 RHMQKKAM